1 MTHALTR
8 RLARIARYTGVLLA
22 PFAAF
27 AQDIPK
33 PFGNDS
39 LVSTLANTAGYETG
53 EHDASF
59 FAQALGS
66 VTFALLSF
74 TGLVFTILILYG
86 GYRWMLAR
94 GNESEIDKAKGII
107 RSAIIGLIVTLAS
120 YSVWLTITYFI

>member
-1 MTHALTR
+1 MPRSLTR
-8 RLARIARYTGVLLA
+8 RVARVASLTALLIAPL
-22 PFAAF
+22 AAF
-27 AQDIPK
+27 AQDIPR

-39 LVSTLANTAGYETG
+39 LVGTLANSAGYETS
-53 EHDASF
+53 ERDATF
-59 FAQALGS
+59 FAEALGS

-74 TGLVFTILILYG
+74 TGLLFTILILYG

-94 GNESEIDKAKGII
+94 GNESEIDKAKSII